1 MITTTSNYNKKTNEK
16 LIIGGQDVV
25 MSQDVAAPLLG
36 TAIYCDDGWFQV
48 TVLFTRRTP
57 VAPMYV
63 LGGVRIT
70 AKRAA
75 ELTAI
80 YEIKKELEA
89 IAYGCPR
96 FSGSNADE
104 IHAVRAQFDTV
115 RTNLNAFDAKLV
127 ADCYQ
132 GSFAG
137 NGRPGVWTRP
147 SHLIGE

>member
-1 MITTTSNYNKKTNEK
+1 MNTTTSNYKKTHGK

-36 TAIYCDDGWFQV
+36 TAIYCDGGWYQV

-63 LGGVRIT
+63 LGGVKIT

-75 ELTAI
+75 ELVAI
-80 YEIKKELEA
+80 TEIKKELEA

-96 FSGSNADE
+96 FSGSNADQ

-115 RTNLNAFDAKLV
+115 RTKLNAFDAKLV
-127 ADCYQ
+127 DDCYQ